1 MVNLG
6 GLSSL
11 TCWILEKAEVAE
23 VSAIKID
30 RRL

>member
-1 MVNLG
+1 MENLG
-6 GLSSL
+6 GLSNL
-11 TCWILEKAEVAE
+11 TCWILEEAEMAE